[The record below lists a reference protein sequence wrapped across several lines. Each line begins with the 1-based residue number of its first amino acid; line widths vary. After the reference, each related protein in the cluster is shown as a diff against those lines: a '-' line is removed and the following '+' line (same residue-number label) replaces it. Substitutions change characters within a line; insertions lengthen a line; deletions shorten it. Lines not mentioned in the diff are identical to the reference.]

1 VQNYSFR
8 VLGSFSVDRSFP
20 SFASCLE
27 KTLSLRFDGVIKSFP
42 DKQKLREFITTKP
55 TLQQML
61 KELLQAGSKRRK
73 RSIYRK

>member
-1 VQNYSFR
+1 LCKPPDGRDWWWEKLNT
-8 VLGSFSVDRSFP
+8 LP
-20 SFASCLE
+20 S